1 MNLELFRE
9 KVRYYRPL
17 TERTQ
22 EDLAKALG
30 LSPYVLSHKLHGTRN
45 ARLTHREVQAIVKT
59 LVEWGAMTRQAEAR
73 ELLELMD
80 CPDFLPDEWNAP
92 PFKWLQATTSTPSVP
107 PSNTA
112 SPNVEPAVPVQ
123 RSGATRPLAHQS
135 SQEAIASPPLR
146 RDWGE
151 AIDVSAFYGRESELV
166 ELERWIVDEHCRL
179 VALLSRGGYGKTA
192 LSVKLTQQIARHFD
206 VVIWRSL
213 QNTPPLERLL
223 ADYLT
228 FLSEQHTTD
237 LPESTGERMT
247 LLFEYLRTARCLL
260 ALDNVETLFQARNRA
275 GAYRAGYEAYGQF
288 FQRVGQ
294 TAHRSC
300 LLLTSREQPK
310 ELAPLEGDHAPVRT
324 MTLAGLEQGACR
336 QILKDS
342 NLAGTEVE
350 YRSLADRC
358 AGNPLALKVVA
369 ATIRELFGG
378 NITEFLSQGTV
389 LFGDIRGLLDQQF
402 EHLSASEEAILFWL
416 ALVRE
421 PLALG
426 DLVQESLS
434 PLPGKE
440 LLEALGALR
449 RRSLLERGEAG
460 AVFTL
465 HPVVMEYV
473 AERLVE
479 QVAQEITTGHLE
491 LLLSHGLMQAQTK
504 AYVRHA
510 QAELILKPVL
520 ARLLML
526 LKSEQ
531 GIEQRLR
538 QVLATVRNRSW
549 EEQGYGGG
557 NVINLLAQLRGTLR
571 GYDCSHL
578 RIRQAYLAGVELQ
591 EANFVASRFE
601 QSVFSEPFSSMY
613 CVAFSPDG
621 QYLAAGSM
629 NGEVGVWQVARWK
642 QIMTLSGHLGWVWSV
657 AFHPDGTRLA
667 SGGEDRLVR
676 VWEVSTGQC
685 LKTLQGHTDWV
696 RSVAFSPDGARLAS
710 SSNDGTVKLWEV
722 STGQCLTTL
731 QGHTGR
737 VWSVAFSPDG
747 ARLASSSEDGT
758 VRLWE
763 VSTGQCL
770 ATLQGHTG
778 RVWSVAFSA
787 ASATLA
793 SGSNDRMVKL
803 WEVNTGQCLATLQ
816 GHTDWI
822 RSVAFSPDGTLLASG
837 SHDRT
842 VRVWEVST
850 GQCLTTLQGHTG
862 RVWAVA
868 FSPDGARLATSSDDG
883 TVRLWEVSTGQC
895 LATLQGHAIWSTSVS
910 FSPDRSRFA
919 AGSHDGTVKLWEVST
934 GKCLQML
941 RGHTRWV
948 GSVAFS
954 PDGTLLAS
962 GSHDRTVQV
971 WEVSTGQCL
980 TTLQGHTDWVR
991 SVTFSPDGARMASG
1005 SYDTTVRIWEV
1016 STGKCLQ
1023 TLRGHT
1029 NWVGSVGFSLDGTL
1043 LASGSHDRTV
1053 RVWDVSSGACLQT
1066 LQGHTDLVRSGAFS
1080 DVSTGKCLQILQG
1093 HTGWV
1098 ESVTFSPD
1106 GATLASGGHDGTV
1119 RVWDVSSGAC
1129 LNTLHSHPGRIWAVV
1144 FSPDGRMVMSASED
1158 RTILCWNVRTGECV
1172 NRVRNRLY
1180 EGMNI
1185 TGITGLTEAQK
1196 ATLRALGAVDFESRT
1211 SQVEGQRDGCPLS

>member
-45 ARLTHREVQAIVKT
+45 ARLTHREVKAIVKT

-73 ELLELMD
+73 ELLKLMD

-92 PFKWLQATTSTPSVP
+92 PFKWLEATTSTRSVQL
-107 PSNTA
+107 SNTR
-112 SPNVEPAVPVQ
+112 SLDVEHAVPVQ
-123 RSGATRPLAHQS
+123 PGRATRPLALES
-135 SQEAIASPPLR
+135 RQEAMASPPLR

-151 AIDVSAFYGRESELV
+151 AIDVSAFYGRERELV

-192 LSVKLTQQIARHFD
+192 LSVKLAQQIARHFD

-213 QNTPPLERLL
+213 QNAHPLERLL
-223 ADYLT
+223 AEYIT
-228 FLSEQHTTD
+228 FLSEQHKTD
-237 LPESTGERMT
+237 LPESTGERIS
-247 LLFEYLRTARCLL
+247 LLLEYLRTARWLL
-260 ALDNVETLFQARNRA
+260 ALDNVETLLQERTRA
-275 GAYRAGYEAYGQF
+275 GTYRAGYEAYGQF

-300 LLLTSREQPK
+300 LLLSSREQPK
-310 ELAPLEGDHAPVRT
+310 ELAPLEGNQAAVPN
-324 MTLAGLEQGACR
+324 MTLAGLEEGACR
-336 QILKDS
+336 QLLKDS
-342 NLAGTEVE
+342 NLAGTEEE
-350 YRSLADRC
+350 YRRLADCC
-358 AGNPLALKVVA
+358 AGNPLVLKLVA
-369 ATIRELFGG
+369 ATIRDLFGG
-378 NITEFLSQGTV
+378 NITAFLSQGTV
-389 LFGDIRGLLDQQF
+389 LFGDMRGLLDQQF
-402 EHLSASEEAILFWL
+402 EHLSALEEAILFWL
-416 ALVRE
+416 ALARE
-421 PLALG
+421 PLALA
-426 DLVQESLS
+426 DLVSESLS

-473 AERLVE
+473 AERLVA

-491 LLLSHGLMQAQTK
+491 LVLSHGLMQAQTK

-510 QAELILKPVL
+510 QAELILNPVL
-520 ARLLML
+520 ARLRTL

-531 GIEQRLR
+531 VIEQRLR

-621 QYLAAGSM
+621 QCLAAGSM

-642 QIMTLSGHLGWVWSV
+642 QLMTLSGHLGWVWSV
-657 AFHPDGTRLA
+657 AFHPDGARLA

-676 VWEVSTGQC
+676 LWEVSTGQC

-710 SSNDGTVKLWEV
+710 SSEDGTVKLWEV

-737 VWSVAFSPDG
+737 V
-747 ARLASSSEDGT
+747 R
-758 VRLWE
+758 
-763 VSTGQCL
+763 
-770 ATLQGHTG
+770 
-778 RVWSVAFSA
+778 
-787 ASATLA
+787 
-793 SGSNDRMVKL
+793 
-803 WEVNTGQCLATLQ
+803 
-816 GHTDWI
+816 
-822 RSVAFSPDGTLLASG
+822 
-837 SHDRT
+837 
-842 VRVWEVST
+842 
-850 GQCLTTLQGHTG
+850 
-862 RVWAVA
+862 AVA
-868 FSPDGARLATSSDDG
+868 FSPDGSRLASSSHDG

-919 AGSHDGTVKLWEVST
+919 TGSHDGTVQLWEVST
-934 GKCLQML
+934 GKCLQTL

-962 GSHDRTVQV
+962 GSHDRTVRV
-971 WEVSTGQCL
+971 WE
-980 TTLQGHTDWVR
+980 
-991 SVTFSPDGARMASG
+991 
-1005 SYDTTVRIWEV
+1005 
-1016 STGKCLQ
+1016 
-1023 TLRGHT
+1023 
-1029 NWVGSVGFSLDGTL
+1029 
-1043 LASGSHDRTV
+1043 
-1053 RVWDVSSGACLQT
+1053 
-1066 LQGHTDLVRSGAFS
+1066 
-1080 DVSTGKCLQILQG
+1080 VSTGKCLQILQG

-1098 ESVTFSPD
+1098 ESVIFSPD

-1119 RVWDVSSGAC
+1119 RVWEVSSGAC
-1129 LNTLHSHPGRIWAVV
+1129 LKTLHSHPGRIWAVV

-1158 RTILCWNVRTGECV
+1158 RTILCWNVRTGEGV

-1196 ATLRALGAVDFESRT
+1196 ATLRAFGAVEESVAKMRMF
-1211 SQVEGQRDGCPLS
+1211 